1 MVEKSSIS
9 QKLLNLVSD
18 EQFIETE
25 ALASRPNLFKIVG
38 RTHTETWHSMFLGW
52 LLDPN
57 SSHGLGDFPLK
68 RLLYSCT
75 KPTIS
80 GKSAKFDLIAKFASL
95 GKLEN
100 AKVFPN
106 EKEQIEYQCEAGRLD
121 VFIEFSAEDFDGIK
135 TIILIEQKVYA
146 KIDKSQC
153 EKYNKWLKDKYSD
166 CLVIPIILAP
176 NSELKIN
183 SEETCGSSEWYGI
196 DYQILHDLVLVPSS
210 WHLNLNTETVY
221 LINQYINTL
230 RIPMKGNKLAI
241 TDEEKELAYAL
252 YEKHKEAFETIQ
264 AVLADEIDLK
274 VSSKPTSET
283 LKISI
288 NTIDIFG
295 NSVRE
300 YYMNILKYLVD
311 NKVPMDKLL
320 PFETGPKRYLISKV
334 AKHQRG
340 NDFTAPIEYKGYFM
354 ETHKSIGGAATDI
367 LRFLDKLKVKI
378 KY

>member
-1 MVEKSSIS
+1 MQEQSSTS

-25 ALASRPNLFKIVG
+25 AIARQPNLFKIVG

-57 SSHGLGDFPLK
+57 GSHGLGDFPLK

-75 KPTIS
+75 KPIIS

-95 GKLEN
+95 GKLKN

-121 VFIEFSAEDFDGIK
+121 VFIEFSKEDFEGLQ

-146 KIDKSQC
+146 KVDKSQC
-153 EKYNKWLKDKYSD
+153 EKYNKWLKEKFSD
-166 CLVIPIILAP
+166 CFVIPIILAP

-183 SEETCGSSEWYGI
+183 SEETCGNSDWYGI
-196 DYQILHDLVLVPSS
+196 DYQVLHDLVLVPSTK
-210 WHLNLNTETVY
+210 HFNLNTETIY

-241 TDEEKELAYAL
+241 TDEEKDLAYAL
-252 YEKHKEAFETIQ
+252 YEKHKDAFEIIQ

-274 VSSKPTSET
+274 VSAKATSDT

-288 NTIDIFG
+288 NKINIFG
-295 NSVRE
+295 NSVKE
-300 YYMNILKYLVD
+300 YYLNILKYLVD
-311 NKVPMDKLL
+311 NKIPMDKLL
-320 PFETGPKRYLISKV
+320 PYETGPKRYLISKTP
-334 AKHQRG
+334 KHQKG
-340 NDFTAPIEYKGYFM
+340 NEFFAPIEYKGYFM
-354 ETHKSIGGAATDI
+354 ETHKSIGSAATDI
-367 LRFLDKLKVKI
+367 LRFLDKLKVTL